1 MKTFYEIYECYMSA
15 KKDLCK
21 CIKFKTIVGIQKEFK
36 CDYCCRIAALEFA
49 FHWYYENNK
58 TINNI
63 INKVE
68 VHMRASWCD
77 GFLVG
82 ANIFSRKSIEKKER
96 LRELFVC
103 FLFFSFF

>member
-1 MKTFYEIYECYMSA
+1 MGA

-21 CIKFKTIVGIQKEFK
+21 CIKFKTIVGIQREFK
-36 CDYCCRIAALEFA
+36 CDYCYRIAALEFA

-58 TINNI
+58 TSNNI

-77 GFLVG
+77 GFLID
-82 ANIFSRKSIEKKER
+82 ANIFSRKSIAKKEH
-96 LRELFVC
+96 LRELFV
-103 FLFFSFF
+103 